1 MTKLIVVSLV
11 TALIM
16 IVFGV
21 FWIFVWLVGT
31 NGYSEAKGGTILGL
45 NLLLVIL
52 SVIVSS
58 AASAFLTKML
68 EAKTGWSVFIAAPLT
83 VVAVVAVSVV
93 VMFVGSLIVVGVV
106 GQTR

>member
-1 MTKLIVVSLV
+1 MTKLIIVSLI

-16 IVFGV
+16 TAFGA
-21 FWIFVWLVGT
+21 FWMFVWLIGT
-31 NGYSEAKGGTILGL
+31 NGYSEAKGGTILAL

-58 AASAFLTKML
+58 AASGFLTKML
-68 EAKTGWSVFIAAPLT
+68 QAKTGWSVFAAAPLAII
-83 VVAVVAVSVV
+83 AVIAVSV
-93 VMFVGSLIVVGVV
+93 FVLFAGSLLIVGVV

>member
-21 FWIFVWLVGT
+21 FWMFVWLIGT
-31 NGYSEAKGGTILGL
+31 NGYSETKGGTILAL
-45 NLLLVIL
+45 NLLMVIL
-52 SVIVSS
+52 SVVISS
-58 AASAFLTKML
+58 AASGFLTKTL
-68 EAKTGWSVFIAAPLT
+68 QAKTQWSVFIAAPLT
-83 VVAVVAVSVV
+83 IIAVIAVSVSAL
-93 VMFVGSLIVVGVV
+93 FVGSLLVIFLI

>member
-11 TALIM
+11 TALVM

-21 FWIFVWLVGT
+21 FWMFVWLVGT
-31 NGYSEAKGGTILGL
+31 NGYSEAMGGTILGL

-52 SVIVSS
+52 SIVVSS
-58 AASAFLTKML
+58 ATSAFLTKTL

-83 VVAVVAVSVV
+83 VVAVVAVSIFAL
-93 VMFVGSLIVVGVV
+93 FVGSLIVVGVV

>member
-16 IVFGV
+16 IAFGV
-21 FWIFVWLVGT
+21 FWMFVWLIGA

-52 SVIVSS
+52 SVVVSS
-58 AASAFLTKML
+58 AASAFLTKTL

-83 VVAVVAVSVV
+83 VVAVVVVSVLAL
-93 VMFVGSLIVVGVV
+93 FVGSLIIVGVV